1 MQESSLK
8 KRHKKSSEPVE
19 IPTAMPSSLTDE
31 RRLEIIEEILKDLSQ
46 KNVLDEIRR
55 ANAIP
60 FRLPR
65 YKIIIYRSRKSLFFY
80 YRDNQ
85 MQKNVAE
92 RIRDLTGSEIIML
105 NDHLYMKNLCKRL
118 DEKHKVLYSFFLNYI
133 NIINCII

>member
-1 MQESSLK
+1 MEESALK
-8 KRHKKSSEPVE
+8 KRQKKSSEPLE
-19 IPTAMPSSLTDE
+19 IPTVIESGLSDE

-46 KNVLDEIRR
+46 INILDEIRR

-80 YRDNQ
+80 YRNNQ

-118 DEKHKVLYSFFLNYI
+118 DEQHKV
-133 NIINCII
+133 